1 LSLKTEILSN
11 IRIPLYIKVEG
22 YHIPFMVTIMATSI
36 GPIVSVNKTELE
48 YDSVEVLK
56 DYVQKLSIKNES
68 KIPAEYTAFTK
79 NKESVWKVIQ
89 RHGIL
94 NPDEEKELDVVCNAD
109 EIQKF
114 QDTLHIIINNGLDL
128 EVALRAKGV
137 GSTLY
142 CKENLNLIDF
152 GTEYTFNNIT
162 KEFFLENRGRK
173 QMKIQWVRNA
183 KAERKP
189 AATPNGKKAEGGKAG
204 ASDKASNAGADAAS
218 TKGEPEKEEEQKIVY
233 SIVPD

>member
-1 LSLKTEILSN
+1 
-11 IRIPLYIKVEG
+11 
-22 YHIPFMVTIMATSI
+22 M
-36 GPIVSVNKTELE
+36 
-48 YDSVEVLK
+48 
-56 DYVQKLSIKNES
+56 
-68 KIPAEYTAFTK
+68 
-79 NKESVWKVIQ
+79 
-89 RHGIL
+89 
-94 NPDEEKELDVVCNAD
+94 
-109 EIQKF
+109 
-114 QDTLHIIINNGLDL
+114 
-128 EVALRAKGV
+128 ALRAKGI

-189 AATPNGKKAEGGKAG
+189 AAAPNAKKAEGGKAG

-218 TKGEPEKEEEQKIVY
+218 TKGDPEKEEEQKIVY
-233 SIVPD
+233 TIVPDQVVLNPKMGIMIQVRANSSTVGKVIESWLCNVTSGGDRKPKAAYTA